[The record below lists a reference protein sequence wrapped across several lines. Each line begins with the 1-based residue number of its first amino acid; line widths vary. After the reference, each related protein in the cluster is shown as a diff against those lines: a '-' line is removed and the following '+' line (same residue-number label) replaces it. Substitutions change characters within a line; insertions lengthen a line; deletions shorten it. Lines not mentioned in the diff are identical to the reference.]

1 MIIDRKGMQKI
12 ESLSGFSSL
21 EIMETVSRL
30 IADKIMHAFS
40 RQDSIVVLAGNGNNG
55 GDGYTIC
62 KYLKNYTFKILPIDG
77 EPVSNEAIY
86 ASKQI
91 DSKYIYSYKQEY
103 IDQADLIIDAVY
115 GFSYHGE
122 LKKNIRDIF
131 RYINQ
136 SNKTVYSIDINS
148 GAEADSDYHDLDAIH
163 STITF
168 ALDCYKPFHMLQKEH
183 QLFDTCELIDLHLPH
198 TIPTKYYEMNE
209 ERFFSLFP
217 KKPVN
222 AYKGTY
228 GKTYLV
234 GGSYGCAGAL
244 SLNIIGAKTVGTP
257 YINVSCPD
265 EIYPIVAAHHI
276 TPVFHPFNYNNYE
289 EKLYPRIKEAK
300 AIAFGSGAVCMPR
313 KVECMD
319 MILQESTQPV
329 ILDAEALRLLV
340 KNTWILRF
348 VNCPVIITP
357 HLGEFASICN
367 QPIEVIKDHKLE
379 YAKQFAR
386 KNKVYVVLKGPNTIV
401 VSPNEDVY
409 INQSGNQSLAQA
421 GSGDLL
427 VGILAGIL
435 TMTTDIFHA
444 LCMGVW
450 LHGYLADYGNKIYS
464 RQSFPIEKYPEIMNE
479 VFKNHG
485 F

>member
-40 RQDSIVVLAGNGNNG
+40 SQDSIVVLAGKGNNG

-62 KYLKNYTFKILPIDG
+62 KYLKDYTFKILPIDG
-77 EPVSNEAIY
+77 KPVSNEAIY

-357 HLGEFASICN
+357 HLGEFASI
-367 QPIEVIKDHKLE
+367 
-379 YAKQFAR
+379 
-386 KNKVYVVLKGPNTIV
+386 G
-401 VSPNEDVY
+401 
-409 INQSGNQSLAQA
+409 
-421 GSGDLL
+421 
-427 VGILAGIL
+427 
-435 TMTTDIFHA
+435 
-444 LCMGVW
+444 
-450 LHGYLADYGNKIYS
+450 
-464 RQSFPIEKYPEIMNE
+464 
-479 VFKNHG
+479 
-485 F
+485 

>member
-1 MIIDRKGMQKI
+1 
-12 ESLSGFSSL
+12 
-21 EIMETVSRL
+21 
-30 IADKIMHAFS
+30 
-40 RQDSIVVLAGNGNNG
+40 
-55 GDGYTIC
+55 
-62 KYLKNYTFKILPIDG
+62 
-77 EPVSNEAIY
+77 
-86 ASKQI
+86 
-91 DSKYIYSYKQEY
+91 
-103 IDQADLIIDAVY
+103 
-115 GFSYHGE
+115 
-122 LKKNIRDIF
+122 
-131 RYINQ
+131 
-136 SNKTVYSIDINS
+136 
-148 GAEADSDYHDLDAIH
+148 
-163 STITF
+163 
-168 ALDCYKPFHMLQKEH
+168 
-183 QLFDTCELIDLHLPH
+183 
-198 TIPTKYYEMNE
+198 
-209 ERFFSLFP
+209 
-217 KKPVN
+217 
-222 AYKGTY
+222 
-228 GKTYLV
+228 
-234 GGSYGCAGAL
+234 
-244 SLNIIGAKTVGTP
+244 
-257 YINVSCPD
+257 
-265 EIYPIVAAHHI
+265 
-276 TPVFHPFNYNNYE
+276 
-289 EKLYPRIKEAK
+289 
-300 AIAFGSGAVCMPR
+300 MPR

-319 MILQESTQPV
+319 MILQESTKPV

-427 VGILAGIL
+427 VGILAGLL

-464 RQSFPIEKYPEIMNE
+464 RQSFPIERYSEIMNE